1 MNATNFRGVKAPLKL
16 RVACPE
22 GSFRHEAPVSE
33 VCDGEKGES
42 KPSAHMGMFIERT
55 LPK

>member
-1 MNATNFRGVKAPLKL
+1 MNATHFRGVKAPLKL